1 MSILDLVES
10 QLGRPLH
17 PEEVD
22 LVIRVQKHGVQDV
35 TRIIA
40 LLEPIVP
47 PDSEGVVRRYE
58 PAGPNEVREI

>member
-1 MSILDLVES
+1 MSILDQVEER
-10 QLGRPLH
+10 LGRPLH

-22 LVIRVQKHGVQDV
+22 LVIRVRKHGIEDV
-35 TRIIA
+35 NRIVA

-47 PDSEGVVRRYE
+47 PDSEGKTRRYE